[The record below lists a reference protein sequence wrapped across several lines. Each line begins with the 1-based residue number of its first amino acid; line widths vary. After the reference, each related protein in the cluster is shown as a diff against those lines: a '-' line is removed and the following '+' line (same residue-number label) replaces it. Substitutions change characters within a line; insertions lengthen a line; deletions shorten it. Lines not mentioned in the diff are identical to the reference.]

1 MPKSCRMAYDS
12 TVVMYFVLASEDE
25 RFFGIPMPAPAV
37 RVSFD
42 PERFF
47 VARERNGRA
56 VERRLIGGEGLVV
69 HECATDELIWPAS
82 LWRVVDLERP
92 VRPMPG
98 NRWVRCLAFTVVDQV
113 PTWLVAGPHGD
124 AVEWVINQARAL
136 TAEQVGRLASMPE
149 ESEEPLCKALWERWM
164 RARRSGS
171 PVGCGLTTLYK
182 AVDEAARRVGP
193 LLFGWSEED
202 GIEVLTDPAWRKA
215 GRAAYAAAL
224 ALGAPE
230 LVSSEQGS
238 ALALRW
244 TSVLGAPVLPDRQGS

>member
-1 MPKSCRMAYDS
+1 MAYGS
-12 TVVMYFVLASEDE
+12 TVVMYFALASEDE
-25 RFFGIPMPAPAV
+25 RFFGTPTPAPAV

-47 VARERNGRA
+47 AARERHGRA
-56 VERRLIGGEGLVV
+56 VERRLVGDEGLVV
-69 HECATDELIWPAS
+69 HECASDELVWPAS
-82 LWRVVDLERP
+82 LWRVDDLERP
-92 VRPMPG
+92 VRLMPG

-136 TAEQVGRLASMPE
+136 TAEQVGSLASMPE
-149 ESEEPLCKALWERWM
+149 EPEEPLRKALWGRWM

-171 PVGCGLTTLYK
+171 PVGCGLTTLYQ
-182 AVDEAARRVGP
+182 AIDEAARRVGP
-193 LLFGWSEED
+193 SLFGWSEED
-202 GIEVLTDPAWRKA
+202 GGEVLTDPAWQKA
-215 GRAAYAAAL
+215 GRAASAAAL

-238 ALALRW
+238 TLALRW
-244 TSVLGAPVLPDRQGS
+244 TSVFGALDLPDRQGS